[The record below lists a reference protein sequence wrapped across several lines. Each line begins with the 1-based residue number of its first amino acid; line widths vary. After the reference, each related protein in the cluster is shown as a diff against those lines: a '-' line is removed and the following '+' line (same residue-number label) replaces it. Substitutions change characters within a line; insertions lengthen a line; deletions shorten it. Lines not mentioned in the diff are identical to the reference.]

1 MRSIGFA
8 KRVGLLLALASGK
21 TRILNSNEILIRRY
35 IKYIKKLEQSN
46 DLFKPLDIKVAKE
59 ELRNLLI
66 KEDSKSYL

>member
-1 MRSIGFA
+1 MKQSTTR
-8 KRVGLLLALASGK
+8 
-21 TRILNSNEILIRRY
+21 RILNSNEILIRRY